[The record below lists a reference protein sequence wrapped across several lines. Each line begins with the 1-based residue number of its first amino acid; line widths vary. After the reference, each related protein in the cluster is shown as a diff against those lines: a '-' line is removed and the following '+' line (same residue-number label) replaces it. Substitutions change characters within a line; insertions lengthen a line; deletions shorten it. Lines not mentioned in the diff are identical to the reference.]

1 MNKNISEKDKKDWQ
15 DFIDGKE
22 KLKNKDINYN
32 NRVNLQKNLSI
43 DLHGYTLSEAN
54 EKIKKVIINSY
65 NSGVKKIL
73 VVTGKGLH
81 SQNEKDPYVSKD
93 LSILK
98 YSVPEFI
105 SKNKNL
111 MKVINDIRD
120 AKVED
125 GGSGAFYIFLKKN
138 NLNK

>member
-43 DLHGYTLSEAN
+43 DLNGYTLSEAN

-98 YSVPEFI
+98 YSVPNFI
-105 SKNKNL
+105 EKNMELKNL
-111 MKVINDIRD
+111 ITEMKE
-120 AKVED
+120 ASLED
-125 GGSGAFYIFLKKN
+125 GGSGAFYIYLKK
-138 NLNK
+138 K

>member
-105 SKNKNL
+105 SNNKDL
-111 MKVINDIRD
+111 MKIIYDMKD
-120 AKVED
+120 AKIED
-125 GGSGAFYIFLKKN
+125 GGAGAFYIFLKKN
-138 NLNK
+138 NSIK

>member
-32 NRVNLQKNLSI
+32 NRVNSQKNLSI
-43 DLHGYTLSEAN
+43 DLHGHSLSEAN

-98 YSVPEFI
+98 YSVPNFI
-105 SKNKNL
+105 EKNMELKNL
-111 MKVINDIRD
+111 ITEMKE
-120 AKVED
+120 ASLED
-125 GGSGAFYIFLKKN
+125 GGSGAFYIYLKK
-138 NLNK
+138 K

>member
-54 EKIKKVIINSY
+54 EKIKKVQKNILII
-65 NSGVKKIL
+65 
-73 VVTGKGLH
+73 
-81 SQNEKDPYVSKD
+81 QWC
-93 LSILK
+93 
-98 YSVPEFI
+98 
-105 SKNKNL
+105 L
-111 MKVINDIRD
+111 MV
-120 AKVED
+120 
-125 GGSGAFYIFLKKN
+125 L
-138 NLNK
+138 